1 MAQGLPTDEGS
12 KLSHFQEFTCV
23 MLKLRINLPN
33 ECISFLFH
41 VSPATISRIILKW
54 LKRMDIKFSGLI
66 RWPERDALRKTM
78 PECFKAS
85 FGSSVAVIIDCF
97 EIFTERPSNLFA
109 RAATWSNYK
118 HHNTSKV
125 LLGITPQGTISFV
138 SECWGG
144 RVSDKHLT
152 EKSGLLQKLLPSDIV
167 LADRGFDIA
176 DSVGTVQARLHIP
189 AFTKGKSQ
197 LTATEVEDTRNF
209 ANVRIYVEHV
219 IGCVRQKF
227 TKLQSTIPITF
238 LTIRKGED
246 IHLLIV

>member
-1 MAQGLPTDEGS
+1 
-12 KLSHFQEFTCV
+12 

-33 ECISFLFH
+33 EFISFLIH
-41 VSPATISRIILKW
+41 VSPATISRITLKW
-54 LKRMDIKFSGLI
+54 LKRMDMKLSGLI
-66 RWPERDALRKTM
+66 RQPERDALRKTM

-97 EIFTERPSNLFA
+97 EIFTERPSNLLA

-144 RVSDKHLT
+144 HVSDKHLT
-152 EKSGLLQKLLPSDIV
+152 EKNGLLQKLLPSDIV

-176 DSVGTVQARLHIP
+176 YSVGTVQARLHIP
-189 AFTKGKSQ
+189 EG
-197 LTATEVEDTRNF
+197 EE
-209 ANVRIYVEHV
+209 
-219 IGCVRQKF
+219 
-227 TKLQSTIPITF
+227 PI
-238 LTIRKGED
+238 D
-246 IHLLIV
+246 CY